1 MQAIFPLLD
10 HLVTV
15 FGSTLKSLATS
26 LGVSKVMGLE
36 ISKECSFASFNHLSP
51 EMGDFFVHFFID
63 RSYPWSIKSSLIQCR
78 ETSKRKKYQKW
89 GGVKMKELGILADFT
104 IFLQTKGLT
113 IQDICQ
119 YLVTVSLKDF
129 GFYCAVFAELQ
140 KNGLVRVTSHFGADS
155 KDIEAWQDLDFEIK
169 TPVNDCLREN
179 RIVWINTLPSYS
191 QEYELLNL
199 LPTDNRLKTLVAF
212 PLRGASHLLGSISIL
227 SSKKIELDTEIELLI
242 KGLCHMT
249 ALRMEIGSNSK
260 TKLIDSQ
267 NGKSPIDNSNLTT
280 LTPRQKKILEMLIAK
295 KTNKEIADQ
304 LIYSV
309 STIKQETIAIYE
321 KLGLRGREDS
331 YLLQE
336 FMDVI
341 KD

>member
-1 MQAIFPLLD
+1 MHLSLPLWD
-10 HLVTV
+10 QRVTV
-15 FGSTLKSLATS
+15 LGLTLNKRATS
-26 LGVSKVMGLE
+26 LGVSKVIGLE
-36 ISKECSFASFNHLSP
+36 ISKECSFTSFDHLSP
-51 EMGDFFVHFFID
+51 EMGDFLRTFFID

-78 ETSKRKKYQKW
+78 ETSKRKKSQKW
-89 GGVKMKELGILADFT
+89 GGVKMKELGILSDFT

-341 KD
+341 KE

>member
-1 MQAIFPLLD
+1 
-10 HLVTV
+10 
-15 FGSTLKSLATS
+15 
-26 LGVSKVMGLE
+26 
-36 ISKECSFASFNHLSP
+36 
-51 EMGDFFVHFFID
+51 
-63 RSYPWSIKSSLIQCR
+63 
-78 ETSKRKKYQKW
+78 
-89 GGVKMKELGILADFT
+89 MKELEIISDFT
-104 IFLQTKGLT
+104 IFLRNKGLT

-119 YLVTVSLKDF
+119 YLVTVSLKDY
-129 GFYCAVFAELQ
+129 GFYCAVFAEIQ
-140 KNGLVRVTSHFGADS
+140 KNGQVRVTSHFGADPE
-155 KDIEAWQDLDFEIK
+155 DIDAWQDMDFEIK

-179 RIVWINTLPSYS
+179 RIVWINTLPHYS
-191 QEYELLNL
+191 QDYELLNS
-199 LPTDNRLKTLVAF
+199 LPTDHQLKTLVAF
-212 PLRGASHLLGSISIL
+212 PLRGSSHLLGAISIL

-249 ALRMEIGSNSK
+249 ALRMEIGSKSK
-260 TKLIDSQ
+260 SKLTDFQ
-267 NGKSPIDNSNLTT
+267 NGKSSIYNGNLMT

-336 FMDVI
+336 YLDAI
-341 KD
+341 KE